1 MSKQAY
7 IINVVIALAV
17 PAVAAAA
24 EEASAPSSLDE
35 VVVTAER
42 RSTNLQTTGISASV
56 LTGADLTNKGIMSVD
71 GLQAIAPSVVIEN
84 FGQGN
89 DFNIRGIGKGEHNTQ
104 TSTGVI
110 TYRDGVPTFPGYF
123 QDEPYYDIANL
134 EILRGPQGTFVGQ
147 NATGG
152 AVFITETNPGFEGVH
167 GFVAGQYG
175 NYNDALLQ
183 GAVNL
188 PISDT
193 LASRLAFNTERRDSF
208 YTYEG
213 GYNGNHGEL
222 QEGSCRAS
230 FLWKPVAALKVLF
243 KTDYNYIDQGAYP
256 ADPATATND
265 LFHITA
271 NAHQLAID
279 QWVRSVLSADYLFAN
294 GIVLRSIT
302 GYQNGRTSYGAD
314 LDGTSAPISTF
325 IDSVNEQVWT
335 QEINLIS
342 PDHGPFTWILGAS
355 YEHNTYDF
363 PAGRFVI
370 GVPPGVLDITISGVN
385 PEQSIGEFA
394 QLSFNL
400 PAGVQLQFGGRY
412 SQFKTT
418 NRVFEGIPEF
428 GISVPDFQTLT
439 ENKVTG
445 KAAINWTLNHDHFL
459 YAFVSTGV
467 KPGGLNVPSS
477 LTPVQPFREETVTAY
492 ETGWKA
498 AFLHDHL
505 RTQVSAFYNNYKNF
519 QVTVSQPDAP
529 TLSLELNDPTTTKIY
544 GVEAETQAAF
554 GDLSFDFGVSV
565 LRSKLGAFYA
575 SDSRFPS
582 LAPCNPRTG
591 PAGNGCINLDG
602 FEQAYA
608 PKFTLNVGGQYIFH
622 LNQGATLTPRMNFG
636 HIAEQWATL
645 FENTA
650 MGDRLRARN
659 LLSAQVAYEQGSWT
673 VTGYGANLADQHYVS
688 SIISGLR
695 FAGNPRQY
703 GLRVQKTF

>member
-1 MSKQAY
+1 MRKQVY
-7 IINVVIALAV
+7 SINVALAL
-17 PAVAAAA
+17 AAGAAAA
-24 EEASAPSSLDE
+24 ADEAAPPPSLEE

-56 LTGADLTNKGIMSVD
+56 LSGTDLANKGIMTVD

-89 DFNIRGIGKGEHNTQ
+89 NFNIRGIGKGEHNTQ

-123 QDEPYYDIANL
+123 QDEPYYDISNV

-152 AVFITETNPGFEGVH
+152 AVFITETNPSFEGVH
-167 GFVAGQYG
+167 GYVAGQYG
-175 NYNDALLQ
+175 NYNDAQLQ

-193 LASRLAFNTERRDSF
+193 LAARLAFNSERRDSF
-208 YTYEG
+208 YTYIG
-213 GYNGNHGEL
+213 GYDGNHGDL
-222 QEGSCRAS
+222 KEGSFRAS
-230 FLWKPVAALKVLF
+230 FLWKPLDALKVLF

-279 QWVRSVLSADYLFAN
+279 QWVRSVLSADYSFAN
-294 GIVLRSIT
+294 GTILRSIT
-302 GYQNGRTSYGAD
+302 GYQNGRTSYGGD
-314 LDGTSAPISTF
+314 LDGTSKGNSTF
-325 IDSVNEQVWT
+325 IDSVNEYVWT

-342 PDHGPFTWILGAS
+342 PDSGPFTWIVGAS

-363 PAGRFVI
+363 PNGRFVI
-370 GVPPGVLDITISGVN
+370 GIPPGVFDITISGVN

-400 PAGVQLQFGGRY
+400 PAGVQLQVGGRY

-418 NRVFEGIPEF
+418 NRVFEGFPEL
-428 GISVPDFQTLT
+428 GITLPDFQSLS
-439 ENKVTG
+439 ENKATG
-445 KAAINWTLNHDHFL
+445 KAAINWTINHDNFV
-459 YAFVSTGV
+459 YAFISTGV
-467 KPGGLNVPSS
+467 KPGGLNVPST
-477 LTPVQPFREETVTAY
+477 LTLTEPFRAETVTAY

-498 AFLHDHL
+498 AFLNDHL
-505 RTQVSAFYNNYKNF
+505 RTQVAAFYNNYRNF

-529 TLSLELNDPTTTKIY
+529 SLALELNDPSKTEIY
-544 GVEAETQAAF
+544 GFEAQAQAAF
-554 GDLSFDFGVSV
+554 GDASFDFGVGV

-575 SDSRFPS
+575 GDSRLP
-582 LAPCNPRTG
+582 ATTCNPHTG
-591 PAGNGCINLDG
+591 PAGPGCINLDG

-622 LNQGATLTPRMNFG
+622 MSQGATLTPRANFG
-636 HIAEQWATL
+636 HIGAQWATL
-645 FENTA
+645 FENEA
-650 MGDRLRARN
+650 LGDRLGARN
-659 LLSAQVAYEQGSWT
+659 LLSAQVAYERGSWT
-673 VTGYGANLADQHYVS
+673 VTGYGANLLDQHYVS

-703 GLRVQKTF
+703 GLRVAKTF

>member
-1 MSKQAY
+1 MRKFFAA
-7 IINVVIALAV
+7 VLLV
-17 PAVAAAA
+17 PAAAAAA
-24 EEASAPSSLDE
+24 EDASPPPALEE

-42 RSTNLQTTGISASV
+42 RTTNLQTTGISASV
-56 LTGADLTNKGIMSVD
+56 LSGADLANKGIMTVD

-89 DFNIRGIGKGEHNTQ
+89 NFNIRGIGKGEHNTQ

-123 QDEPYYDIANL
+123 QDEPYYDISNV

-152 AVFITETNPGFEGVH
+152 AVFITETNPSFEGVH
-167 GFVAGQYG
+167 GYVSGQYG

-193 LASRLAFNTERRDSF
+193 LATRLAFNTERRDSF
-208 YTYEG
+208 YTYVG

-222 QEGSCRAS
+222 KEGSFRAS
-230 FLWKPVAALKVLF
+230 FLWKPVDALKVLF
-243 KTDYNYIDQGAYP
+243 KTDYNYVDQGAYP

-294 GIVLRSIT
+294 GVTLRSIT
-302 GYQNGRTSYGAD
+302 GYQSGRTSYGGD
-314 LDGTSAPISTF
+314 LDGTSQPISTF
-325 IDSVNEQVWT
+325 IDSVNEFVWT

-342 PDHGPFTWILGAS
+342 RDSGPFTWIVGAS

-363 PAGRFVI
+363 PDGRFVI
-370 GVPPGVLDITISGVN
+370 GVPPGVFDILISGVN
-385 PEQSIGEFA
+385 PEQSVGEFA

-400 PAGVQLQFGGRY
+400 PAGVQLQLGGRY
-412 SQFKTT
+412 SQFRTT
-418 NRVFEGIPEF
+418 NRVFESFPEL
-428 GISVPDFQTLT
+428 GVTLPDFQTLT
-439 ENKVTG
+439 ENKATG
-445 KAAINWTLNHDHFL
+445 KAAINWTVNHDNFV

-467 KPGGLNVPSS
+467 KPGGLNVPST
-477 LTPVQPFREETVTAY
+477 LTLTEPFRAETVTAY

-498 AFLHDHL
+498 AFFNDRL
-505 RTQVSAFYNNYKNF
+505 RTQLSAFYNDYKNF
-519 QVTVSQPDAP
+519 QVTVSQPNAP
-529 TLSLELNDPTTTKIY
+529 TLSLELNDPSKTEIY
-544 GVEAETQAAF
+544 GVEAQSQAAF
-554 GDLSFDFGVSV
+554 GDLSFDFGVSL
-565 LRSKLGAFYA
+565 LRSRLGSFFA
-575 SDSRFPS
+575 SDSRVPRTG
-582 LAPCNPRTG
+582 LCDPRTG
-591 PAGNGCINLDG
+591 PAGHGCINLSG

-608 PKFTLNVGGQYIFH
+608 PKLTLNIGGQYIFH
-622 LNQGATLTPRMNFG
+622 LNPGATLTPRMNFG
-636 HIAEQWATL
+636 HIGAQWATL

-650 MGDRLRARN
+650 LGDRLGARN
-659 LLSAQVAYEQGSWT
+659 LLSAQLAYETGSWT

-703 GLRVQKTF
+703 GIRIAKTF